1 MSNSNT
7 ESNTISNVTSFSSQS
22 STRKNKA
29 KASNAVA
36 KRKANFNAAKQTL
49 KNASNSQTNGK
60 WKPRASNITG
70 LVGVRRR
77 QGDEK
82 TFINHAISRWEKR
95 QINRNLA
102 AEEKKKGKEVVVPTA
117 VEPAVVVNATA
128 KVQKKRGRPKLTNQE
143 KAQRKANRT
152 ATRKA
157 ERNQKKQTAKNKK
170 ANKK

>member
-70 LVGVRRR
+70 LVGVRRK

-95 QINRNLA
+95 QIDRNLA
-102 AEEKKKGKEVVVPTA
+102 AEEKKKGKKVVVPTP
-117 VEPAVVVNATA
+117 VEPATIVNATA
-128 KVQKKRGRPKLTNQE
+128 TVQKKRGRPKMTNEE
-143 KAQRKANRT
+143 KAAAK

-157 ERNQKKQTAKNKK
+157 LKKAERNAKKKTNKNKK
-170 ANKK
+170 

>member
-7 ESNTISNVTSFSSQS
+7 ESNTISNVTSLSSRS
-22 STRKNKA
+22 STRKNKP
-29 KASNAVA
+29 SNAVL
-36 KRKANFNAAKQTL
+36 KRKANFNAAKKTL

-70 LVGVRRR
+70 LVGVRRKL
-77 QGDEK
+77 GDEK

-95 QINRNLA
+95 QINREVA
-102 AEEKKKGKEVVVPTA
+102 AEEKKQGKE
-117 VEPAVVVNATA
+117 AVVEAATIVNATA
-128 KVQKKRGRPKLTNQE
+128 KAQKKRGRPKLTNEE
-143 KAQRKANRT
+143 KAKRKANRKV
-152 ATRKA
+152 TRKA